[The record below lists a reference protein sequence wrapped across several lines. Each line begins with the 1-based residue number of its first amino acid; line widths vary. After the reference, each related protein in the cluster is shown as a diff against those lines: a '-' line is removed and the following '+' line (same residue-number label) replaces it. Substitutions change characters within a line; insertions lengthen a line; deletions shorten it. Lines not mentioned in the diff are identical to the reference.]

1 LKLQLFIEGQGRSI
15 TLAEGEHVF
24 RQGDREPRLFL
35 VKDGHLKAYY
45 LRGEDGREHIKS
57 LVGPGSI
64 ISSTAAMEEG
74 GTCTFSLAALG
85 PASLVAV
92 PFAAIAES
100 AKSDLD
106 LANEVIGFLM
116 LFARRKEQREYE
128 LLCLSAEDRYL
139 RFLEEQPAA
148 DAEVSQADIAAY
160 IGITPQA
167 LSRIKR
173 RLAKR
178 RSPLQGRQ
186 AASEG
191 LPLFD

>member
-1 LKLQLFIEGQGRSI
+1 MTVAG
-15 TLAEGEHVF
+15 GEHLF
-24 RQGDREPRLFL
+24 RQGDHEPRLFL
-35 VKDGHLKAYY
+35 VHGGHLKAYY
-45 LRGEDGREHIKS
+45 LRGEDGREHVKS

-64 ISSTAAMEEG
+64 IGSMAAMEEG
-74 GTCTFSLAALG
+74 GACTFSLVALG

-92 PFAAIAES
+92 PFAAIAEV
-100 AKSDLD
+100 AQGDLE

-116 LFARRKEQREYE
+116 LFARRKERREYE

-160 IGITPQA
+160 IGVTPQA

-173 RLAKR
+173 RLAR
-178 RSPLQGRQ
+178 RQ
-186 AASEG
+186 A
-191 LPLFD
+191 PL